1 MSEAQ
6 IPLDG
11 YEVKPLSRFRKIIYG
26 SGDWGRASYNTIRQF
41 FYLYFLT
48 NVVGLQP
55 FWASFASVVGIIWDA
70 VNDPIVGSLSDNVR
84 TRWGRRRPFILIFAI
99 PFALAFILL
108 WWAPSWK
115 TQAMLALHVIIAFS
129 VADTL
134 QTLVTVPYLSLTP
147 EIASDYDDRTS
158 VTTYRMLINLIASL
172 VTAVAAPGI
181 VDSIVARGGTEQQ
194 GYITVAAI
202 FGALSIIPF
211 MLIFFLIKERPISQ
225 EVPKETPTLKE
236 TLKILWQ
243 NTPFRFATGIYVLN
257 WISVDIVA
265 AMIPYFLLYW
275 VAKGDILA
283 KVSLFGV
290 KLSLASAALGV
301 MLITATLVLP
311 FWNWLTKRFSKRTAY
326 IIGILTWIPVQIFV
340 MFIQK
345 GQVGMTLL
353 LAFLAG
359 ICVSSAHVIPEAIF
373 PDVIDWDEVKTHA
386 RHEGLYYGAINFVR
400 KLATAAASFLILQ
413 IMSWTGY
420 RTPPKV
426 AGLNLGYGQPES
438 AITVIRILTG
448 PFVAIL
454 LVAALVVTLAYPLSR
469 DRQRRMHR
477 VLERRRRRQE
487 RRVTRVERKSWVKV
501 L

>member
-1 MSEAQ
+1 MSEAELPIQ
-6 IPLDG
+6 SA
-11 YEVKPLSRFRKIIYG
+11 EEMKPLTRLQKIIYG

-55 FWASFASVVGIIWDA
+55 FWASFASVISIVWDA
-70 VNDPIVGSLSDNVR
+70 VNDPIVGSISDNVR
-84 TRWGRRRPFILIFAI
+84 TRWGRRRPFLLIFAI

-108 WWAPSWK
+108 WWAPPWK
-115 TQAMLALHVIIAFS
+115 TQAMLAIHIILAFS

-134 QTLVTVPYLSLTP
+134 QTLITVPYLSLTP
-147 EIASDYDDRTS
+147 DISRDYDDRTS

-194 GYITVAAI
+194 GFITVAAI
-202 FGALSIIPF
+202 FGFISIIPYL
-211 MLIFFLIKERPISQ
+211 LIFFTIKERPISQ
-225 EVPKETPTLKE
+225 DVPKTTPTLKQ
-236 TLKILWQ
+236 TLTTLWQ

-283 KVSLFGV
+283 KINIFGM
-290 KLSLASAALGV
+290 KLSLDSAALGV
-301 MLITATLVLP
+301 LLITATVALP
-311 FWNWLTKRFSKRTAY
+311 FWNWLSKRFSKRTAY
-326 IIGILTWIPVQIFV
+326 IAAILAWIPVQISVF
-340 MFIQK
+340 FIPR
-345 GQVGMTLL
+345 GNVGAIMLV
-353 LAFLAG
+353 AFLAG
-359 ICVSSAHVIPEAIF
+359 ICVSSAHIIPEAIF
-373 PDVIDWDEVKTHA
+373 PDVIDWDEVKTNA

-413 IMSWTGY
+413 IMAWTGY
-420 RTPPKV
+420 RTPPKI

-438 AITVIRILTG
+438 AITVIRLLTG

-454 LVAALVVTLAYPLSR
+454 LAAALVVTLAYPLSR
-469 DRQRRMHR
+469 DRQQRMHR
-477 VLERRRRRQE
+477 ILARRKRRQE
-487 RRVTRVERKSWVKV
+487 RRIERQQHRLENKE
-501 L
+501 